1 MLLPLGL
8 FICPVGL
15 IILGVAVSLLALL
28 PPLRRATSRSGMAL
42 AATMLVLG
50 LVSFSIAYVLLG
62 ELVAWMNGIFA
73 ASLPPKA
80 LATAPKG
87 DWIPWIGLA
96 PGFITSLIVWLASRG
111 KGNERDI
118 SAAS

>member
-15 IILGVAVSLLALL
+15 IILGVTVSLLSLL
-28 PPLRRATSRSGMAL
+28 PPLRGATHRSGMAL

-73 ASLPPKA
+73 DALPPEA
-80 LATAPKG
+80 LTTAPKG

-96 PGFITSLIVWLASRG
+96 PGFITSLIVWLVG
-111 KGNERDI
+111 KGKGSKRGINADR
-118 SAAS
+118 